1 MKSAERRKRKKGRI
15 NKLEMRIDKLSKEE
29 RREKRVEKKKLN
41 FYLVKL

>member
-29 RREKRVEKKKLN
+29 RREKRVEKKMLN